1 MSNIEAAI
9 GCAQLKKIKNILL
22 SKKKIYEE
30 YKFYFKSN
38 QKIEM
43 LKPSKFSNY
52 WLNSLMIK
60 KNISYSNLK
69 NIIKK
74 IENKGVQVRPIWY
87 PCHRQKYLKKYE
99 NYTLKNSNDLYKKI
113 ICLPSS
119 FFLKKKDIKKISNI
133 ILNVIKNEI

>member
-1 MSNIEAAI
+1 
-9 GCAQLKKIKNILL
+9 
-22 SKKKIYEE
+22 
-30 YKFYFKSN
+30 
-38 QKIEM
+38 
-43 LKPSKFSNY
+43 
-52 WLNSLMIK
+52 MIK